1 MPDTVLVNTT
11 NTTLEKRWPF
21 PQGGHSLGRRK
32 NAYHKISAMGEK
44 DALLMVQKWRGL
56 VLTFEVSVDTAH
68 VQMWNSV

>member
-1 MPDTVLVNTT
+1 
-11 NTTLEKRWPF
+11 
-21 PQGGHSLGRRK
+21 
-32 NAYHKISAMGEK
+32 MGEK